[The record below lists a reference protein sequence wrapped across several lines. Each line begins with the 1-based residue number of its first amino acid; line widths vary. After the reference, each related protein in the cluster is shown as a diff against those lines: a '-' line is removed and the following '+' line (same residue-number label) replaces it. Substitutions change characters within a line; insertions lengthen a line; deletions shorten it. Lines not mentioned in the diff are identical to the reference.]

1 MKFFFIRTAF
11 ILLTLFT
18 FLNSVGLLKI
28 PLHFPWMILF
38 VSTLAIWIFWETIC
52 RPFFYFPGLM
62 GGIFAFQLYADI
74 LGNTFK
80 LYAKFIRY
88 DEFTHFTGGLTF
100 GVLMILILSYLNKK
114 KQWKLTPNPLIF
126 FSVSLALSL
135 GVLYEFWEYF
145 AQSVLGYQQLIGG
158 IGDIID
164 DLFFDLIS
172 AAIAASLLVF
182 LLKKK
187 GYFLPPHQSL
197 DDQMKS

>member
-1 MKFFFIRTAF
+1 MKFLLLRTAF
-11 ILLTLFT
+11 FLLSSFT
-18 FLNSVGLLKI
+18 FLNSVKILNI
-28 PLHFPWMILF
+28 PLHFPWLVLFATSFGIWMFWEIICRRYLYFPRAMAGLF
-38 VSTLAIWIFWETIC
+38 VFH
-52 RPFFYFPGLM
+52 
-62 GGIFAFQLYADI
+62 LYADI

-88 DEFTHFTGGLTF
+88 DEFTHLTGGLTL

-114 KQWKLTPNPLIF
+114 KQWKLTSKPLIF
-126 FSVSLALSL
+126 FSASLSLSL

-158 IGDIID
+158 IEDIID
-164 DLFFDLIS
+164 DLFLDLIS

-187 GYFLPPHQSL
+187 GYFVPPHQSL